1 MFWNGKEY
9 CDHCHLPLLDDD
21 KTTVKIPKDGATH
34 VFHFHNRQATPP
46 DCLALKLLELKQKF
60 ETQSSQHTPAPSR

>member
-21 KTTVKIPKDGATH
+21 KVSVKIPRGEKTYI
-34 VFHFHNRQATPP
+34 FKYHNRTAS
-46 DCLALKLLELKQKF
+46 DCLAITLAELKKKF
-60 ETQSSQHTPAPSR
+60 ESQPSQPTPAPSR

>member
-21 KTTVKIPKDGATH
+21 KVSVKIPHAGKTI
-34 VFHFHNRQATPP
+34 VFHFHNRDSR
-46 DCLALKLLELKQKF
+46 DCLAQKLAELKEKF
-60 ETQSSQHTPAPSR
+60 ESAPTTAPSR